1 MQLTVY
7 IHQQTLA
14 GSIFNSFLESDHF
27 TSSTAAS
34 PVPALT
40 PSVCS
45 QQSLFK
51 NKSITAFLC

>member
-1 MQLTVY
+1 MQLTAYV
-7 IHQQTLA
+7 HQQTLV
-14 GSIFNSFLESDHF
+14 GSIFSSFLESDHF
-27 TSSTAAS
+27 TASTATS

-51 NKSITAFLC
+51 NKSIIAFLC